1 MISKPPINTSDFIEL
16 LSQHGNKAAIQA
28 LTANEL
34 KQLESCAD
42 NTITESLKG
51 IGAVGQLIYWSCQI
65 DEPMND
71 CLGHAGL
78 LVASVSELILKADF
92 VRSEASYQ
100 LNKTNP

>member
-1 MISKPPINTSDFIEL
+1 MSNTFIEL
-16 LSQHGNKAAIQA
+16 LSQHGNKTAIQA
-28 LTANEL
+28 LTADKL
-34 KQLESCAD
+34 KQLESCAE

-51 IGAVGQLIYWSCQI
+51 IGAIGQLIYWSCQI

-78 LVASVSELILKADF
+78 LITSVSELILKADF

-100 LNKTNP
+100 LNKTKP